1 MRGGCSVDVCQVRGW
16 SGLRGR
22 RTLRTISRFL
32 TLVTGHM
39 GGAGTLVEEEAG
51 FGGEM
56 TGLAV
61 DVALSSLELPTCR
74 ST

>member
-1 MRGGCSVDVCQVRGW
+1 
-16 SGLRGR
+16 
-22 RTLRTISRFL
+22 
-32 TLVTGHM
+32 M